1 MGSVLRDLGKRIR
14 LLRKSRRL
22 TQEQLAARASLDYKY
37 LGEVERGRKNISVES
52 LARIASALRVQVVEF
67 FLFGAPAGDNADRVT
82 EATVM
87 DALRRSDPR
96 MREPLLRILYEVLR
110 VGRGE

>member
-1 MGSVLRDLGKRIR
+1 MGSVLTDLGRRIR

-37 LGEVERGRKNISVES
+37 IGEVERGRKNISVES
-52 LARIASALRVQVVEF
+52 LARVAAALHVKIVEL
-67 FLFGAPAGDNADRVT
+67 FLFGAPAADNDERIT
-82 EATVM
+82 EATVV
-87 DALRRSDPR
+87 DAVRRSDPR
-96 MREPLLRILYEVLR
+96 MREPLLRILHEVLR